1 MKLGGIVDSIRNF
14 FVKFEEMDEARQKNY
29 LLSLYLVIIL
39 MVNLVSLK
47 LYFRIDLTA
56 NSAYSLSSVS
66 RDMIS
71 SLETPITVRVFF
83 SEDLPAPYNNVPRYL
98 RDLLEEY
105 AGNGR
110 GNFRY
115 RFINPSLEKNKK
127 EIENY
132 GIRTTEVRE
141 FKKDRIS
148 KRDAY
153 MAIAIEHEDLLERL
167 DSITGTDGL
176 EYQITSLIQKMTGKV
191 DALHRLKNPINV
203 TLFASKNVPDLGVI
217 VSKVKE
223 QVAKCNKK
231 NYDKIHYNEPV
242 DPYASKEAM
251 IRADEFGVQKIMLR
265 DQKGKT
271 DEIRLGLVVEHN
283 ARFETVHLISRNMF
297 SLYSIIDSLDDIIN
311 SIVGSMI
318 GINPVIGYVT
328 GHNELSY
335 SDPRQGAVNFRPL
348 VPDMYDF
355 KNIDLKSE
363 DIPGT
368 IKTIVING
376 PSSSFGEDELFK
388 IDQFLMNGN
397 SLIVFLD
404 SFREDRNA
412 PRNPFNQSAPMVP
425 NSTGLERLLSH
436 YGASLGQ
443 EVVLDAKCLY
453 YRGES
458 LHIVPQIGADGL
470 SRDNEITK
478 YLKQIYFVKSA
489 PVITDDSRLD
499 KAGISKT
506 ILVRSSPDS
515 WCTKDFMPWSMYPP
529 EESKR
534 TSYNLAVA
542 LSGRFDSYFKGKD
555 SPLPADAAVPGK
567 TGEARDK
574 GGKVANVSSL
584 DTSLRP
590 GKLLLVGSS
599 EITKFDYQAQGSGS
613 DRPNAVFIQNIVDY
627 MNGNY
632 GIPEMRSKGLE
643 LNPIRDD
650 NALAMLMR
658 NVFNMPMAD
667 AVDWAKILFKLLNI
681 LIMPAII
688 ISATGVFVLTR
699 KRAKKNRIMKEFNSG
714 EEKAK

>member
-1 MKLGGIVDSIRNF
+1 MKPGRIVDRIRTLF
-14 FVKFEEMDEARQKNY
+14 GKLEEMDEARQKNW
-29 LLSLYLVIIL
+29 LLALYVVIIL

-47 LYFRIDLTA
+47 LYFRFDLTA

-66 RDMIS
+66 REMIS
-71 SLETPITVRVFF
+71 KLETPITVRVFF

-98 RDLLEEY
+98 KDLLEEY
-105 AGNGR
+105 AGHGR

-115 RFINPSLEKNKK
+115 RFINPAHEKNKK
-127 EIENY
+127 EIEDY
-132 GIRTTEVRE
+132 GVRTTEVRE

-148 KRDAY
+148 KRNAY

-167 DSITGTDGL
+167 DSITGTEGL
-176 EYQITSLIQKMTGKV
+176 EYQITSLIKKMTGKV

-203 TLFASKNVPDLGVI
+203 TLFASKNVPDLGVV

-231 NYDKIHYNEPV
+231 NYDKLHYNEPV
-242 DPYASKEAM
+242 DPYAAKENMA
-251 IRADEFGVQKIMLR
+251 RADEFGIQKILLR

-271 DEIRLGLVVEHN
+271 EEIRLGLVVEHN

-318 GINPVIGYVT
+318 GVNPVIGYIT

-335 SDPRQGAVNFRPL
+335 ADARQGAVNFRPL
-348 VPDMYDF
+348 IPDMYDF
-355 KNIDLKSE
+355 KDIDLVRE

-368 IKTIVING
+368 IQTLVING
-376 PSSSFGEDELFK
+376 PSMAFGEDELFK
-388 IDQFLMNGN
+388 IDQFLMKGN
-397 SLIVFLD
+397 SLVVFQD
-404 SFREDRNA
+404 TFREDRSA

-425 NSTGLERLLSH
+425 NTTGLERLLAH
-436 YGASLGQ
+436 YGVSLGQ

-458 LHIVPQIGADGL
+458 LHVVPQIGADGL
-470 SRDNEITK
+470 SRDNEITR
-478 YLKQIYFVKSA
+478 YLKQIYFVKSS
-489 PVITDDSRLD
+489 PVITNDPLLEKS
-499 KAGISKT
+499 GIQKT
-506 ILVRSSPDS
+506 VLVKSSPDS
-515 WCTKDFMPWSMYPP
+515 WGTRDFMPWSMYPP

-534 TSYNLAVA
+534 KSYNLAVV
-542 LSGRFDSYFKGKD
+542 LSGRFDSYFRGKEI
-555 SPLPADAAVPGK
+555 PWAEGAAVPAK
-567 TGEARDK
+567 AGEGRE
-574 GGKVANVSSL
+574 GGKVADVSFL
-584 DTSLRP
+584 GQSLRP

-599 EITKFDYQAQGSGS
+599 EMTKFDYQAQGSGA

-650 NALAMLMR
+650 NALAMLMK
-658 NVFNMPMAD
+658 NVFSMPMAD

-681 LIMPAII
+681 LIMPALI
-688 ISATGVFVLTR
+688 ISATGIFVVTR
-699 KRAKKNRIMKEFNSG
+699 RRAKKSRIAKEFNNR